1 MGSAPAAEPAAA
13 DVRPSLATAPAMM
26 PLFVGGATASGVND
40 SAASQGAGAPASA
53 GTAQRAVGLDAGAP
67 ALAHAPTV
75 SDEMGEKADAKVKR
89 RPYTPSP
96 KEVEEHEAT
105 HYPYRAW
112 CRHCVA
118 GAGRLDGHAAVCEKL
133 RDQDCDTIAVD
144 YGYFNDISKDTTED
158 AAAKEETLPDHA
170 AENQDKDDQEKH
182 KTHTPIIFATDR
194 RFGSVFAAVVPEKGV
209 NTHAVGALREYV
221 LGLGL
226 TRVKLR
232 SDGERPVRALLDQVS
247 AEIRRKGVEVVP
259 DQTPKGDSQAACLQE
274 STVHRVKCKARTLWH
289 HARELHEID
298 PGDAHVA
305 AIWCVQYAAKLINRT
320 HKGDDGRTA
329 WSRITGR
336 REFPRP
342 VAPWGEKVM
351 YAMGGHKHKPGVET
365 KWGEGIFLDLVEL
378 TGEYVIGTPAGMVKS
393 GCIKR
398 MIRDEA
404 RDPALFKAVVGQPW
418 RLSPTSA
425 QGTSTVDLPTRLSVQ
440 PAVPESDLPGLLGRA
455 AEALPRRLYIRRE
468 VELARYGK
476 TEGCQGCLAA
486 HLGAKAVMHNEAC
499 RTRITA
505 RVEADCG
512 EGAKR
517 PRRDAGATALAGTG
531 DPMGAG
537 APALSEGTGG
547 DAGAPAPPGTGE
559 DQPMETETADTP
571 MDAGAP
577 APLSRS
583 RDAGAPAPAG
593 AAEAKRPR
601 VDQDSS
607 MEEFYNLF
615 ELSLDGPEDEE
626 LLELTSKSVDV
637 AEIFCP
643 PRFTERAGRH
653 KLNPGLALDL
663 RTGWDLNDP
672 KHIAAMWRY
681 LDKAKPML
689 VVGSPE
695 CGPFSKLASLNK
707 GKPAYAKTLRDGL
720 AHLRLMCRV
729 YEYQVAQGRLFL
741 HEHPDG
747 ASSWGTGAMQRI
759 LALPEVLRVYVDQ
772 CMYGQEVTSKGRTGL
787 AMKPTGFATNS
798 RRIAERLQVR
808 CDRSHEHIV
817 LMGGIARQAAAYP
830 PRLVDTVLVALK
842 QELEDLGQLNAMDG
856 GGPTAD
862 EPSLEEEWAE
872 TFYDEVSGA
881 LLDPALVKQA
891 RKLEVDYMHQLKV
904 YEEASLEEWQASG
917 CRLIPMRWLDIN
929 KGDSETVNIR
939 SRAVLQETRRRSDL
953 GPNDIASTFAAAPPL
968 EGLRMM
974 VSLAMSGQQGV
985 PLKDRKV
992 LAFYDVSRAH
1002 FHSPAKRLMFVKTL
1016 PEDTYIRSGIA
1027 KMLKAMYGSRDAG
1040 RCWDDFSD
1048 TAMKALTFKAGDFCP
1063 CVYYS
1068 EELDAPCWRHGDD
1081 FVVLATRTVLAT
1093 FFESAQEHMILKH
1106 MGTLGPCKDV
1116 GDVSEVRCLNRL
1128 LRYVS
1133 PAYKSADEG
1142 YIEWEPDPR
1151 HLEILMSEN
1160 GIRKDSKC
1168 LGQPCVKR
1176 EQGSDETVL
1185 NETDK
1190 FKYRS
1195 STMRL
1200 AYLAQDRVD
1209 VQYCSKELARA
1220 MQAPTVWDK
1229 QQLQRAVRYLHG
1241 AGRIVQRFKQQAM
1254 PEGLVTF
1261 TDSDFAGCT
1270 RTRKSTGCTM
1280 VFWGEH
1286 LIKSSSTTQGV
1297 IALSSGEA
1305 EFYSAVKGASVSL
1318 GVVSLFRD
1326 LGITMKGPATLR
1338 VDSTACLGMAG
1349 RRGAGKVRHLH
1360 TPTLWLQQAV
1370 ADGRIVVE
1378 KEPGTSNP
1386 ADLGTKPLPKA
1397 AIQRIL
1403 ERCGFTALAGRSNLA
1418 LRAAV

>member
-1 MGSAPAAEPAAA
+1 M
-13 DVRPSLATAPAMM
+13 TAPAMM
-26 PLFVGGATASGVND
+26 PLFVGGGSASGG
-40 SAASQGAGAPASA
+40 AAG
-53 GTAQRAVGLDAGAP
+53 VDAGAP
-67 ALAHAPTV
+67 ALADAVRQAAGRDAGAPAPAERQAKAEARPLAPFKAGDI

-89 RPYTPSP
+89 RPAAPTPR
-96 KEVEEHEAT
+96 EIEEHEAS

-118 GAGRLDGHAAVCEKL
+118 GSGRLDGHAAVSKDS
-133 RDQDCDTIAVD
+133 RDEGIDTIAVD
-144 YGYFNDISKDTTED
+144 YGYFNDIAKGVTDDT
-158 AAAKEETLPDHA
+158 AATGAPATPA
-170 AENQDKDDQEKH
+170 AMDIEGKH
-182 KTHTPIIFATDR
+182 KTHTPILFAGDR
-194 RFGSVFAAVVPEKGV
+194 RFGAVFAAVVPEKGV
-209 NTHAVGALREYV
+209 NTHAVGALREFI

-232 SDGERPVRALLDQVS
+232 SDGEPAVRALLEQVS
-247 AEIRRKGVEVVP
+247 AEIRRRGLEVVP
-259 DQTPKGDSQAACLQE
+259 DQTPKGDSQAAGMQE

-289 HARELHEID
+289 AARELHQVD

-320 HKGDDGRTA
+320 HKGPDGRSA

-336 REFPRP
+336 KEFPRP
-342 VAPWGEKVM
+342 IAPWGEKVM
-351 YAMGGHKHKPGVET
+351 FAMGGHKYKPGVET
-365 KWGEGIFLDLVEL
+365 KWGEGIFLDLIEP

-398 MIRDEA
+398 MVRDSA
-404 RDPALFKAVVGQPW
+404 RDPTLFKAVVGQPW

-425 QGTSTVDLPTRLSVQ
+425 PGTSTVELPTRLSVQ
-440 PAVPESDLPGLLGRA
+440 PAVPAGDLPEPHGRA

-476 TEGCQGCLAA
+476 TDGCVGCIAA
-486 HLGAKAVMHNEAC
+486 HLGSKPAAHNDEC

-505 RVEADCG
+505 RVEEDC
-512 EGAKR
+512 ENVGAER
-517 PRRDAGATALAGTG
+517 PRLD
-531 DPMGAG
+531 AG
-537 APALSEGTGG
+537 APALAVTGL
-547 DAGAPAPPGTGE
+547 
-559 DQPMETETADTP
+559 P
-571 MDAGAP
+571 MDAGASALLEGAVRDAGGP
-577 APLSRS
+577 APTGIGEDLPMGTEQAAPMVMDPMDAGVSALLGRS
-583 RDAGAPAPAG
+583 RDAGASAPT
-593 AAEAKRPR
+593 EAVSKRPR
-601 VDQDSS
+601 VDKDAT
-607 MEEFYNLF
+607 MAELWNMF

-626 LLELTSKSVDV
+626 LLEMIKKSVDV

-643 PRFTERAGRH
+643 PRSTARASRH

-663 RTGWDLNDP
+663 RTGWDLSDP
-672 KHIAAMWRY
+672 KHISAMWRY
-681 LDKAKPML
+681 LDRAKPML

-695 CGPFSKLASLNK
+695 CSAFSKLATLTK
-707 GKPAYAKTLRDGL
+707 CKPAYAKTLRDGL
-720 AHLRLMCRV
+720 SHLRLMCRV
-729 YEYQVAQGRLFL
+729 YEYQQQQGRLFL

-759 LALPEVLRVYVDQ
+759 LALPGVMRVYVDE
-772 CMYGQEVTSKGRTGL
+772 CMYGQEVSSKGRTGL
-787 AMKPTGFATNS
+787 AMKPTGFATNG
-798 RRIAERLQVR
+798 RRIAERLGDW
-808 CDRSHEHIV
+808 CDRSHQQTV
-817 LMGGIARQAAAYP
+817 LMGGSVRQAAACP
-830 PRLVDTVLVALK
+830 TRLVDVVLVALR
-842 QELEDLGQLNAMDG
+842 QELEDLGQLHAMDG

-862 EPSLEEEWAE
+862 EPSLEEQWAE
-872 TFYDEVSGA
+872 TYYDEVSGA

-891 RKLEVDYMHQLKV
+891 RMLEVDYMHQLKV

-929 KGDSETVNIR
+929 KGDSETVSIR
-939 SRAVLQETRRRSDL
+939 SRAVLQETRKRSDL

-974 VSLAMSGQQGV
+974 ASLAMSGQQGV
-985 PLKDRKV
+985 PLNDRRV

-1016 PEDTYIRSGIA
+1016 PEDIKIRSGIA

-1048 TAMKALTFKAGDFCP
+1048 NVMKALTFKAGEFCP

-1068 EELDAPCWRHGDD
+1068 AELDAPCWRHGDD

-1093 FFESAQEHMILKH
+1093 FFDGAQKHMLLKH
-1106 MGTLGPCKDV
+1106 MGTLGPCKGL
-1116 GDVSEVRCLNRL
+1116 GDILEVRCLNRL

-1133 PAYKSADEG
+1133 PAYKSVDDG

-1151 HLEILMSEN
+1151 HLEILMAEN
-1160 GIRKDSKC
+1160 GINADSKC
-1168 LGQPCVKR
+1168 LGQPCIKR
-1176 EQGSDETVL
+1176 EQGSDETL
-1185 NETDK
+1185 LDENAK

-1209 VQYCSKELARA
+1209 VQFCSKELARA
-1220 MQAPTVWDK
+1220 MQAPTVWDR

-1241 AGRIVQRFKQQAM
+1241 AGRIVQRFKQQQM
-1254 PEGLVTF
+1254 PDSLVTF

-1270 RTRKSTGCTM
+1270 KTRKSTGCTM
-1280 VFWGEH
+1280 VFFGDH
-1286 LIKSSSTTQGV
+1286 LIKCSSTTQGV

-1318 GVVSLFRD
+1318 GIVSLFLD
-1326 LGITMKGPATLR
+1326 LGIKMKSHVTLR
-1338 VDSTACLGMAG
+1338 VDSTACMGMAG

-1370 ADGRIVVE
+1370 ADGRIAVE

-1386 ADLGTKPLPKA
+1386 ADLGTKPLPKV

-1403 ERCGFTALAGRSNLA
+1403 ERCGFTALAGRSTLA